1 MIFLFFIWILIIQ
14 YWHFEELVLD
24 ELITS
29 PDFKNEKKNSFKI
42 DLRRFHPGEIKK
54 NVIHCYVII
63 ELLGE
68 VWFNNSLISLQ
79 QYIYMIYRFRGK
91 EPQVLDYQTQQY
103 KLLPLL
109 ATTYAF
115 KFAAMGMSSIYSKIS
130 GEIDRGNL
138 EALPQVLWNHFY
150 SWGTN
155 FRGFRG

>member
-1 MIFLFFIWILIIQ
+1 MQ

-29 PDFKNEKKNSFKI
+29 PDFKNEKQFFQNRFKKI
-42 DLRRFHPGEIKK
+42 ASLRNKIK

-63 ELLGE
+63 ELLE
-68 VWFNNSLISLQ
+68 DIWFNNSLISLQ
-79 QYIYMIYRFRGK
+79 QYIYIIYCFRGK

-138 EALPQVLWNHFY
+138 EALPQVIVM
-150 SWGTN
+150 
-155 FRGFRG
+155 